1 MKLKTAITYRL
12 TYQTRSLLIYMAY
25 FTVFACLMPLLAIF
39 LSDTTE
45 IVHSDII
52 FSAICFMFILALIGI
67 NSDFKLFIQNGLSR
81 QNIFLANIW
90 TNALISV
97 GFSGLLVLIQKC
109 LFSKLVL
116 VIFLSVFCKY
126 HWCCH
131 RHL

>member
-97 GFSGLLVLIQKC
+97 GFSGTY
-109 LFSKLVL
+109 SKA
-116 VIFLSVFCKY
+116 I
-126 HWCCH
+126 
-131 RHL
+131 